1 MEAYISEF
9 EKVFGFTPNCVPC
22 TFSKDFNRLV
32 RYYSKPKKNEKM
44 AYKLKHKHGTDILRY
59 EKNGRKYR
67 RLGRLADNDFFAEF
81 LKYGTEEELEKRKAM
96 FNALPEEKPDFDVS
110 TAKKDD
116 LIAYANEKGI
126 DLGEATK
133 VAEIREVI
141 ENYEKQ

>member
-1 MEAYISEF
+1 
-9 EKVFGFTPNCVPC
+9 
-22 TFSKDFNRLV
+22 
-32 RYYSKPKKNEKM
+32 M
-44 AYKLKHKHGTDILRY
+44 AYKLKHKHATDILRY

-81 LKYGTEEELEKRKAM
+81 LKYGTKEELEKRKLM
-96 FNALPEEKPDFDVS
+96 FNALPEEKQDFDVS
-110 TAKKDD
+110 TAKKND

-133 VAEIREVI
+133 VADIREVI